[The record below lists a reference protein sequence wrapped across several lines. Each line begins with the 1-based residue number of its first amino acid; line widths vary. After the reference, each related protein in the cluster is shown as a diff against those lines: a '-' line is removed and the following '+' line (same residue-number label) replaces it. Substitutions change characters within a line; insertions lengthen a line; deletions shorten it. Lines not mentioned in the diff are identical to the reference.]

1 MIPSKEQIEI
11 INLQTSEMQGDL
23 SNKKKKCFLNEEN
36 PKNFSDSSKTLNDV
50 IDLTI
55 KFP

>member
-11 INLQTSEMQGDL
+11 INLQTSEMQGVL